1 MNRPWRLIIVG
12 ALIVV
17 IAIAG
22 AVSMTRWFASSA
34 PDRRPNLV
42 EAPPL
47 APVTRSSVIVTPA
60 AIALSAIQEALE
72 KAAPRDSSGKPGV
85 LPPALNVLD
94 AELEWP
100 LPRGPFPVAGP
111 PPRPHLR
118 THTPPSTPPQP

>member
-1 MNRPWRLIIVG
+1 MDRPWRLIIVG

-72 KAAPRDSSGKPGV
+72 KAGVPHQLITVPGGKHGGFSQPEMVRIYTGIHEFLGRYKL
-85 LPPALNVLD
+85 LP
-94 AELEWP
+94 
-100 LPRGPFPVAGP
+100 
-111 PPRPHLR
+111 
-118 THTPPSTPPQP
+118 